1 MKRNLPEPF
10 TVLPAY
16 NTETTLSTLKDEG
29 ISSGAPISDLL
40 EKTESRSHSLSGLK
54 KCLQK
59 YKNFMQISKIN
70 LSISMQFCKTRE
82 GKILLTFLV
91 QQILCM
97 FYLLMFPPPPTTCF
111 LYSSVK
117 Y

>member
-54 KCLQK
+54 KCSQE
-59 YKNFMQISKIN
+59 YKKCMQISEIN
-70 LSISMQFCKTRE
+70 LSISMQFCKT
-82 GKILLTFLV
+82 
-91 QQILCM
+91 
-97 FYLLMFPPPPTTCF
+97 
-111 LYSSVK
+111 
-117 Y
+117 

>member
-29 ISSGAPISDLL
+29 ISSGTPISDLL

-54 KCLQK
+54 KC
-59 YKNFMQISKIN
+59 
-70 LSISMQFCKTRE
+70 
-82 GKILLTFLV
+82 
-91 QQILCM
+91 
-97 FYLLMFPPPPTTCF
+97 
-111 LYSSVK
+111 
-117 Y
+117 